1 MRKKYMRFLNMKE
14 IAKRMNKLGIKS
26 LTELARRSGSC
37 LSGIHGIMNKGYTN
51 ILIATDIAEA
61 LGCNVNDI
69 SSTDDIFGRVE
80 LRQAWCTY
88 EKPTE

>member
-1 MRKKYMRFLNMKE
+1 MRKKYMRFLNIKK
-14 IAKRMNKLGIKS
+14 IAERMNKLGIES
-26 LTELARRSGSC
+26 LTELAKRGNAC
-37 LSGIHGIMNKGYTN
+37 PSGIFGIMNRGYTN

-80 LRQAWCTY
+80 IHRAWCTY